1 MDIFKA
7 VPLFSFLILLILVIG
22 RITFMKNKGIQVSSK
37 SGGSKILEI
46 VLYPFFILFLLLF
59 VLELCRPVFPNSF
72 DILPTLITNPLANQL
87 VLNIIGS
94 GLIVLSLIFL
104 LLTLIHFRKSLR
116 FGMNSNNLGQLI
128 TSGVF
133 LLSRNPFFVSLKLYF
148 WGIAIQIPSPFFIG
162 FALLA
167 TVSIHFFI
175 LKEEKFMK
183 ENYGEEYKK
192 YANRVRRYF

>member
-1 MDIFKA
+1 M
-7 VPLFSFLILLILVIG
+7 
-22 RITFMKNKGIQVSSK
+22 
-37 SGGSKILEI
+37 
-46 VLYPFFILFLLLF
+46 VLYPIFILFLLLF
-59 VLELCRPVFPNSF
+59 VMELCRPFFPNSF
-72 DILPTLITNPLANQL
+72 YILPSLITTPVTDQL
-87 VLNIIGS
+87 VLKIIGS
-94 GLIVLSLIFL
+94 GLIVISIISL

-133 LLSRNPFFVSLKLYF
+133 LISRNPFFVSLELYF
-148 WGIAIQIPSPFFIG
+148 WGIAVQIPSPFFIG

-175 LKEEKFMK
+175 LKEEKFMR